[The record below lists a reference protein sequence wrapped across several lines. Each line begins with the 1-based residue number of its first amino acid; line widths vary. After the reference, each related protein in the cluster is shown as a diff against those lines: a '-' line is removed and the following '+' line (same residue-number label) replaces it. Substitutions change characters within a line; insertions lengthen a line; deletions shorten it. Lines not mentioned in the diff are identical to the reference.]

1 MTPKVMR
8 KRFVGIKAGII
19 VPIRIITPDI
29 TRSYREVGGAICEIN
44 AAPGFRMHVAPTE
57 GTPRDV
63 AGPVMDMLFPDDT
76 PRRIPIASVTG
87 TNGKTT
93 TARVLS
99 KALNCETGSTA
110 NPCSNCVS
118 CQEIS
123 AANSLDVQE
132 IDAASNTG
140 VDNIRDLRENARY
153 ATARDRFKIFIID
166 EVHMLS
172 NAAFNALLKILEE
185 PPEHVKFILAT
196 TERHRIPMTITSRC
210 QEFNFKPIP
219 FTAILELLQK
229 ICRKEELE
237 ISDYSL
243 RAVVSTA
250 EGSMRDAQSLLDQI
264 TAMSGT
270 KVLDDD
276 VRALLGVVDDELISA
291 MIDILLRRD
300 MKALLQRF
308 QEPINAGVDPQN
320 LCRRMIRYIRNLL
333 VCKVAGWDDHLLQLP
348 DTDREILLKQAKEL
362 TEPDLI
368 RFYDVLS
375 QTQNELRWH
384 ANPYLHLEMTFM
396 KLIELARLPTL
407 ERVIERLESGS
418 VRAKTEEIPPEK
430 IQELFEKPSKEAVP
444 EETSEESKPASE
456 GSLHSQLIAAVQK
469 ESIPLSVSLQ
479 QARATNASEEKL
491 VIVFPDS
498 EKFHA
503 QLVQS
508 EENQTRLVDL
518 CYKITGSRLQIEVQ
532 LEASGTEDSPPED
545 PMEDPKVKAFIERFP
560 GKVIVER
567 KPEE

>member
-1 MTPKVMR
+1 MNYQVLARRWRPQNFEEVIGQETVTR
-8 KRFVGIKAGII
+8 TLQNAIKSG
-19 VPIRIITPDI
+19 RI
-29 TRSYREVGGAICEIN
+29 AH
-44 AAPGFRMHVAPTE
+44 AF
-57 GTPRDV
+57 
-63 AGPVMDMLFPDDT
+63 LFSGV
-76 PRRIPIASVTG
+76 RGV
-87 TNGKTT
+87 GKTT
-93 TARVLS
+93 TARVLA
-99 KALNCETGSTA
+99 KALNCETGPTVL
-110 NPCSNCVS
+110 PCSSCVS
-118 CQEIS
+118 CQEIAS
-123 AANSLDVQE
+123 ANSLDVHE

-219 FTAILELLQK
+219 FSAILKLLQK
-229 ICRKEELE
+229 IGREEDLE

-243 RAVVSTA
+243 RAVASAA

-270 KVLDDD
+270 RVVDDD
-276 VRALLGVVDDELISA
+276 VRALLGVVDEKLISA
-291 MIDILLRRD
+291 LVDILLKRD
-300 MKALLQRF
+300 SKALLQRF

-320 LCRRMIRYIRNLL
+320 LCRRMIRYVRNLL

-348 DTDREILLKQAKEL
+348 DTDQEIVLKQAKEL

-407 ERVIERLESGS
+407 ESVIERLESGA
-418 VRAKTEEIPPEK
+418 VRVETKEIPPTK
-430 IQELFEKPSKEAVP
+430 TQKLFERPSGETAP
-444 EETSEESKPASE
+444 EKTNGESSEE
-456 GSLHSQLIAAVQK
+456 SLHSQLVAAVQK

-479 QARATNASEEKL
+479 QARATDASGDKL

-503 QLVQS
+503 QMVQS
-508 EENQTRLVDL
+508 EENQTRLADL

-532 LEASGTEDSPPED
+532 LEAAGTEESPLED

-560 GKVIVER
+560 GKVIVEK

>member
-1 MTPKVMR
+1 MTYQVLARRWRPQNFEDVIGQETVTR
-8 KRFVGIKAGII
+8 TLQNAIKSG
-19 VPIRIITPDI
+19 RI
-29 TRSYREVGGAICEIN
+29 AH
-44 AAPGFRMHVAPTE
+44 AF
-57 GTPRDV
+57 
-63 AGPVMDMLFPDDT
+63 LFSGV
-76 PRRIPIASVTG
+76 RGV
-87 TNGKTT
+87 GKTT
-93 TARVLS
+93 TARVLA
-99 KALNCETGSTA
+99 KALNCETGPTEI
-110 NPCSNCVS
+110 PCSNCVS
-118 CQEIS
+118 CQEITS
-123 AANSLDVQE
+123 ANSLDVHE

-196 TERHRIPMTITSRC
+196 TERHKIPVTITSRC

-219 FTAILELLQK
+219 FSAILELLQK
-229 ICRKEELE
+229 ISREEQLE
-237 ISDYSL
+237 VSDYSL
-243 RAVVSTA
+243 RAVSSAA

-291 MIDILLRRD
+291 LIDILLRRD
-300 MKALLQRF
+300 SKALLQRF
-308 QEPINAGVDPQN
+308 QEPVDAGVDPQN
-320 LCRRMIRYIRNLL
+320 LCRRMIRYVRNLL

-348 DTDREILLKQAKEL
+348 DTDREIVLKQAKEL

-384 ANPYLHLEMTFM
+384 PNPYLHLEMTFM
-396 KLIELARLPTL
+396 KLIELARLPLL
-407 ERVIERLESGS
+407 EKVIERLESGS
-418 VRAKTEEIPPEK
+418 VKAETPKSSSTEIPK
-430 IQELFEKPSKEAVP
+430 LFEKPS
-444 EETSEESKPASE
+444 EETAPERADEEEAHEESKGVSEES
-456 GSLHSQLIAAVQK
+456 LHAQLVSAVQK
-469 ESIPLSVSLQ
+469 ESIPLSMSLQ
-479 QARATNASEEKL
+479 QARATDTSGDKL
-491 VIVFPDS
+491 VIFFPDS

-503 QLVQS
+503 QMVQS
-508 EENQTRLVDL
+508 EEHQARLADL
-518 CYKITGSRLQIEVQ
+518 CYKITGLRLQIEVQ
-532 LEASGTEDSPPED
+532 LEAPGTEESPSED

-560 GKVIVER
+560 GKVIVEK

>member
-1 MTPKVMR
+1 MAYQVLAR
-8 KRFVGIKAGII
+8 KWRPQNFEEVIGQETVTRTLQNAIKSG
-19 VPIRIITPDI
+19 RI
-29 TRSYREVGGAICEIN
+29 AH
-44 AAPGFRMHVAPTE
+44 AF
-57 GTPRDV
+57 
-63 AGPVMDMLFPDDT
+63 LFSGV
-76 PRRIPIASVTG
+76 RGV
-87 TNGKTT
+87 GKTT
-93 TARVLS
+93 TARVLA
-99 KALNCETGSTA
+99 KALNCETGPTA
-110 NPCSNCVS
+110 IPCSNCVS
-118 CQEIS
+118 CQEI
-123 AANSLDVQE
+123 ALANSLDVHE

-196 TERHRIPMTITSRC
+196 TERHRIPVTITSRC

-219 FTAILELLQK
+219 FSAILELLQK
-229 ICRKEELE
+229 IGREEELE

-243 RAVVSTA
+243 RAVASAA

-270 KVLDDD
+270 KVVDDD

-291 MIDILLRRD
+291 LVDILLRRD
-300 MKALLQRF
+300 TKALLQRF

-320 LCRRMIRYIRNLL
+320 LCRRMIRYVRNLL

-348 DTDREILLKQAKEL
+348 DTDREIVLKQAKEL

-418 VRAKTEEIPPEK
+418 VKAETKEIPSTEIQNLFQKPSEEIVPEK
-430 IQELFEKPSKEAVP
+430 
-444 EETSEESKPASE
+444 TNEESKPGSE
-456 GSLHSQLIAAVQK
+456 ESLHSQLVAAVQK

-479 QARATNASEEKL
+479 QARATDASGNKL

-503 QLVQS
+503 KMVQS
-508 EENQTRLVDL
+508 EENQTRLADL
-518 CYKITGSRLQIEVQ
+518 CYKITGLRLQIEVQ
-532 LEASGTEDSPPED
+532 LEAAGAEEPQPED

-560 GKVIVER
+560 GKVIVE
-567 KPEE
+567 KEPEE

>member
-1 MTPKVMR
+1 MSYQVLAR
-8 KRFVGIKAGII
+8 KWRPQNFEEII
-19 VPIRIITPDI
+19 GQETVSLTLQNAIRSGRI
-29 TRSYREVGGAICEIN
+29 AH
-44 AAPGFRMHVAPTE
+44 AF
-57 GTPRDV
+57 
-63 AGPVMDMLFPDDT
+63 LFSGV
-76 PRRIPIASVTG
+76 RGV
-87 TNGKTT
+87 GKTT
-93 TARVLS
+93 TARVLA

-123 AANSLDVQE
+123 ASNSLDVQE

-196 TERHRIPMTITSRC
+196 TERHRIPVTIISRC

-243 RAVVSTA
+243 RAVVSAA

-418 VRAKTEEIPPEK
+418 VRAKTEEIPSAK

-479 QARATNASEEKL
+479 QARATNASEGKL
-491 VIVFPDS
+491 VIVFPNS

-508 EENQTRLVDL
+508 EENQTRLADL
-518 CYKITGSRLQIEVQ
+518 CYKLTGSRLQIEVQ